1 MAGSSAG
8 MLSVL
13 ANHPL
18 DVVKMRLQGTR
29 VLYTSHLSIGP
40 GGVVR
45 ASNVRRHSG
54 RMMHAR
60 PQLCAFGDGLTVR
73 AAADLS
79 SRDLGGGAATVQDG
93 HNPSAPLYRG
103 FVHALKTIAREEVC
117 VDPRP
122 QLGFGDAGEGA
133 WFTTQHILI
142 GLLAAEAR
150 VVQGLRGMYAGLSPN
165 LVGASV
171 SWGVYFYR

>member
-1 MAGSSAG
+1 
-8 MLSVL
+8 
-13 ANHPL
+13 
-18 DVVKMRLQGTR
+18 
-29 VLYTSHLSIGP
+29 
-40 GGVVR
+40 
-45 ASNVRRHSG
+45 
-54 RMMHAR
+54 
-60 PQLCAFGDGLTVR
+60 
-73 AAADLS
+73 
-79 SRDLGGGAATVQDG
+79 VQDG